1 MLFELFLASRL
12 LLASTPA
19 SLQPL
24 SHFFGYRMPC
34 SFLFQPSSFLLF
46 PETPMF
52 FLTQTPLLVLTAAVF
67 FLLPHRLRLLTVAL
81 LLVHRS
87 DRLSPLPGDL

>member
-1 MLFELFLASRL
+1 
-12 LLASTPA
+12 
-19 SLQPL
+19 
-24 SHFFGYRMPC
+24 
-34 SFLFQPSSFLLF
+34 
-46 PETPMF
+46 MF